1 MGINYLV
8 PVLLYFVS
16 GFCGLVY
23 EIVWSRMLVLV
34 MGNTT
39 YATSTILAAFMAGL
53 SLGSFYWGKKIDSL
67 KSAPLFIFGCL
78 EIMVGVS
85 ALLLYVAIQSVVP
98 LEIIVIK
105 WASASQTGGV
115 LVRFIFSFVLLC
127 IPTFFMGGT
136 FAVIGKHLIADSPAK
151 GAHSALLYGINTM
164 GALRLKSSITAG
176 HSLIP
181 KPSKSMRNP

>member
-8 PVLLYFVS
+8 PVLLFFIS

-67 KSAPLFIFGCL
+67 KSAPLFVFGFP
-78 EIMVGVS
+78 EIMVG
-85 ALLLYVAIQSVVP
+85 
-98 LEIIVIK
+98 
-105 WASASQTGGV
+105 GG
-115 LVRFIFSFVLLC
+115 
-127 IPTFFMGGT
+127 
-136 FAVIGKHLIADSPAK
+136 
-151 GAHSALLYGINTM
+151 ALLYA
-164 GALRLKSSITAG
+164 ALLPQAARIYLTVVDGYFAG
-176 HSLIP
+176 DTWLPAFEQDEWREIERAEHAADEQHAHAFTFLTLVRREDATP
-181 KPSKSMRNP
+181 